1 LAEGGLE
8 EGELLCAH
16 AHGEV
21 RARGLCG
28 ARTFASPRSPAAE
41 LVRRLM
47 GSIKTRVEAINAH
60 ARILSACL
68 PRP

>member
-1 LAEGGLE
+1 
-8 EGELLCAH
+8 
-16 AHGEV
+16 
-21 RARGLCG
+21 
-28 ARTFASPRSPAAE
+28 
-41 LVRRLM
+41 M